1 MWNEMTNEQKKER
14 IRQRVR
20 ARVDKAHY
28 AFFPETVQTESFRID
43 EYQRAAV
50 YARVSTDDSSQ
61 TSSFELQ
68 QTYYREFIQKHEKW
82 ELVKIYADEGISG
95 TSLKHRDAFNEM
107 MADAKA
113 GKIDLIITKSVS
125 RFARNAKD
133 FLDAVRTL
141 ADYDPPI
148 GVFFESENIYSL
160 RTDTSMPLTLYASMA
175 EEESRAKSRSMETSL
190 RMRLDH
196 GLPLTPKLLGFDH
209 DEDGKLIPDPET
221 YRIPK
226 LMFFMCL
233 YGYSTQQI
241 ANTLTKLQKK
251 TYLGN
256 AKWTAAGVLQT
267 LRNERYCG
275 DVFTRK
281 TFTRDVLSHKSIK
294 NRGERPRSRYLDEH
308 AAIVSR
314 DDYIAV
320 QMLLNNSRYRNRS
333 FLPELEVI
341 ADGLLKGFVV
351 INPRWGS
358 FTEEDYLKAS
368 AAAYGEDG
376 PEEEPAAL
384 TVEADEGDF
393 DFSGYEIAQLDL
405 VPSRGRSICTIDKS
419 SVLFNVDCISRMP
432 QVKSVELLVHPGK
445 RELAARPAAPD
456 SRSAVQWAKS
466 ATAPIRTR
474 KISAAAFAPVI
485 LSLFDWDLEDRY
497 RLFGTHYQHE
507 TESAVIFSTTHAAV
521 MIKESRLRM
530 VPPEGGISAPLVKRG
545 HRIGAVVGDVA
556 DSFGKN
562 FYEEQTMAELVRQTP
577 ENWQIRL
584 RGRLCDSGNR
594 LNITPYEELKAFIQE
609 ELGELFREEEDINGH
624 GS

>member
-1 MWNEMTNEQKKER
+1 MWNDMTNEQRKER

-20 ARVDKAHY
+20 ARVDESHY

-68 QTYYREFIQKHEKW
+68 RIYYKEFIQKHAEW

-133 FLDAVRTL
+133 FLDAVRDL
-141 ADYDPPI
+141 ADHNPPI

-196 GLPLTPKLLGFDH
+196 GLPLTPKLLGFEH
-209 DEDGKLIPDPET
+209 DEDGKLIPNPET

-226 LMFFMCL
+226 LMFYMCL

-241 ANTLTKLQKK
+241 ADTLTRLQKK

-256 AKWTAAGVLQT
+256 AKWTANGVIQT

-281 TFTRDVLSHKSIK
+281 TFTRDVLSHKSVK

-308 AAIVSR
+308 EAIITR
-314 DDYIAV
+314 DDFIAV
-320 QMLLNNSRYRNRS
+320 QMLLSNNKYRNKS

-341 ADGLLKGFVV
+341 SDGLLKGFVV

-358 FTEEDYLKAS
+358 FTTADYLKAS
-368 AAAYGEDG
+368 AAAYGEDKTD
-376 PEEEPAAL
+376 ETPAEL

-405 VPSRGRSICTIDKS
+405 APNKGESICTIDQRA
-419 SVLFNVDCISRMP
+419 VLFNTECISRMP
-432 QVKSVELLVHPGK
+432 EVKNIELLVHPGK
-445 RELAARPAAPD
+445 RELAVRPAAPD
-456 SRSAVQWAKS
+456 SRNAVQW
-466 ATAPIRTR
+466 IRNLSTPVKPR
-474 KISAAAFAPVI
+474 QISAAAFSTVV
-485 LSLFDWDLEDRY
+485 LSLFGWDPDNRY
-497 RLFGTHYQHE
+497 RLYGSHYHYE
-507 TESAVIFSTTHAAV
+507 SESAVIFSTTHAAV
-521 MIKESRLRM
+521 MIKENRIQAA
-530 VPPEGGISAPLVKRG
+530 PQGGAVISPLVRRG
-545 HRIGAVVGDVA
+545 KRIGAIAGDMA
-556 DSFGKN
+556 DTFGRN
-562 FYEEQTMAELVRQTP
+562 FYEEQTMAELMRQTP

-584 RGRLCDSGNR
+584 KGRLCDSGNR
-594 LNITPYEELKAFIQE
+594 LNITPYDELKAFIRE
-609 ELGELFREEEDINGH
+609 ELGELFGEEDINGQRP
-624 GS
+624 

>member
-1 MWNEMTNEQKKER
+1 MWGNMTNEQRKER

-20 ARVDKAHY
+20 AKVDADHY
-28 AFFPETVQTESFRID
+28 SFYPETIQTETFRID
-43 EYQRAAV
+43 QHQRAAV

-68 QTYYREFIQKHEKW
+68 QTYYKEFIQQHEKW

-107 MADAKA
+107 MRDAKA

-133 FLDAVRTL
+133 FLDAVSDL
-141 ADYDPPI
+141 ENHSPPI

-160 RTDTSMPLTLYASMA
+160 RKDLSMPLTIYASMA

-209 DEDGKLIPDPET
+209 NDDGKLIINPET

-233 YGYSTQQI
+233 FGYSTQQI
-241 ANTLTKLQKK
+241 ADTLTKLQKK

-256 AKWTAAGVLQT
+256 AKWSATGVVDT

-281 TFTRDVLSHKSIK
+281 TFTRDVLSHRSVK

-308 AAIVSR
+308 EAIVSR
-314 DDYIAV
+314 DDYMAV
-320 QMLLNNSRYRNRS
+320 QMLLNNSKYRNKS
-333 FLPELEVI
+333 LLPELEVI
-341 ADGLLKGFVV
+341 TDGLLKGFVI

-358 FTEEDYLKAS
+358 FTEEDYIKAS
-368 AAAYGEDG
+368 SSAYDGEE
-376 PEEEPAAL
+376 PEENPEM
-384 TVEADEGDF
+384 TVETNDGDF
-393 DFSGYEIAQLDL
+393 DYTGFEIAQMDF
-405 VPSRGRSICTIDKS
+405 VTAR
-419 SVLFNVDCISRMP
+419 ISPTLSLENGAMTFSTECLRKMP
-432 QVKSVELLVHPGK
+432 NAAEVQLLVHPGK
-445 RELAARPAAPD
+445 KTIAVRPAPAEARHKVHW
-456 SRSAVQWAKS
+456 SK
-466 ATAPIRTR
+466 
-474 KISAAAFAPVI
+474 KCN
-485 LSLFDWDLEDRY
+485 
-497 RLFGTHYQHE
+497 
-507 TESAVIFSTTHAAV
+507 
-521 MIKESRLRM
+521 
-530 VPPEGGISAPLVKRG
+530 
-545 HRIGAVVGDVA
+545 GAVVPRPIANTAFSGPLFRLLGWDEDHKYRLLGKLLDNGSEEAMFFTTEEASILIRKDRLEAEMNPEEEFTPLEARGKRVA
-556 DSFGKN
+556 AIPENMAHAFGKN
-562 FYEEQTMAELVRQTP
+562 FYEEKSMTDLIRQTA
-577 ENWQIRL
+577 EEWKISIE
-584 RGRLCDSGNR
+584 GRLCSTTGIR

-609 ELGELFREEEDINGH
+609 ELGDLFWEDDTNGQVP
-624 GS
+624 

>member
-1 MWNEMTNEQKKER
+1 MWNDMTNEQKKER

-28 AFFPETVQTESFRID
+28 AFFPETIQTDSFRID

-141 ADYDPPI
+141 ADHNPPI

-196 GLPLTPKLLGFDH
+196 GLPLTPKLLGFSH
-209 DEDGKLIPDPET
+209 NENGKLIPDPET
-221 YRIPK
+221 CRIPK

-241 ANTLTKLQKK
+241 ADTLTKLQKK

-281 TFTRDVLSHKSIK
+281 TFTRDVLSHKIVK

-308 AAIVSR
+308 TAIVSR

-341 ADGLLKGFVV
+341 VDGLLKGFVV

-368 AAAYGEDG
+368 AAAYGEDE
-376 PEEEPAAL
+376 PEEEQAEL
-384 TVEADEGDF
+384 TVEAAEGDF
-393 DFSGYEIAQLDL
+393 DFSGYEIAQLD
-405 VPSRGRSICTIDKS
+405 VAPSRGESICTIDKH
-419 SVLFNVDCISRMP
+419 SVLFNADCISRMP
-432 QVKSVELLVHPGK
+432 QSVSVELLVHPNK
-445 RELAARPAAPD
+445 RKLAARPAAPD
-456 SRSAVQWAKS
+456 SRNAVQWAK
-466 ATAPIRTR
+466 TTTVPIRTR
-474 KISAAAFAPVI
+474 QISATAFAPVI
-485 LSLFDWDLEDRY
+485 LSLFGWDQENRY
-497 RLFGTHYQHE
+497 RLFGTHYRHE

-521 MIKESRLRM
+521 MIKESRLHM
-530 VPPEGGISAPLVKRG
+530 VPPEGGTTSPLVKRG
-545 HRIGAVVGDVA
+545 HRIGAVAGDVA

-584 RGRLCDSGNR
+584 KGRLCDSGNR
-594 LNITPYEELKAFIQE
+594 LDITPYEELKAFIQE

-624 GS
+624 EQ

>member
-1 MWNEMTNEQKKER
+1 MWNDMTNEQRKER

-20 ARVDKAHY
+20 ARVDESHY

-68 QTYYREFIQKHEKW
+68 RIYYKEFIQKHAEW

-107 MADAKA
+107 MADARA

-133 FLDAVRTL
+133 FLDAVRDL
-141 ADYDPPI
+141 ADHNPPI

-196 GLPLTPKLLGFDH
+196 GLPLTPKLLGFEH
-209 DEDGKLIPDPET
+209 DEDGKLIPNPET

-226 LMFFMCL
+226 LMFYMCL

-241 ANTLTKLQKK
+241 ADTLTRLQKK

-256 AKWTAAGVLQT
+256 AKWTANGVIQT

-281 TFTRDVLSHKSIK
+281 TFTRDVLSHKSVK

-308 AAIVSR
+308 EAIITR
-314 DDYIAV
+314 DDFIAV
-320 QMLLNNSRYRNRS
+320 QMLLSNNKYRNKS

-341 ADGLLKGFVV
+341 SDGLLKGFVV

-358 FTEEDYLKAS
+358 FTAADYLKAS
-368 AAAYGEDG
+368 AAAYGED
-376 PEEEPAAL
+376 ETEDKPAEL

-405 VPSRGRSICTIDKS
+405 APNKGESICTIDQRA
-419 SVLFNVDCISRMP
+419 VLFNTECISRMP
-432 QVKSVELLVHPGK
+432 EVKNIELLVHPGK
-445 RELAARPAAPD
+445 RELAVRPAAPD
-456 SRSAVQWAKS
+456 SRNAVQW
-466 ATAPIRTR
+466 IRNLSTPVKPR
-474 KISAAAFAPVI
+474 QISAAAFSTVV
-485 LSLFDWDLEDRY
+485 LSLFGWDPDNRY
-497 RLFGTHYQHE
+497 RLYGSHYHYE
-507 TESAVIFSTTHAAV
+507 SESAVIFSTTHAAV
-521 MIKESRLRM
+521 MIKENRIQAA
-530 VPPEGGISAPLVKRG
+530 PQGGAVISPLVRRG
-545 HRIGAVVGDVA
+545 KRIGAIAGDMA
-556 DSFGKN
+556 DTFGRN

-584 RGRLCDSGNR
+584 KGRLCDSENR
-594 LNITPYEELKAFIQE
+594 LNITPYDELKAFIRE
-609 ELGELFREEEDINGH
+609 ELGELFGEEDINGQRP
-624 GS
+624 

>member
-20 ARVDKAHY
+20 ARVDKSHY
-28 AFFPETVQTESFRID
+28 SFFPETIQTDSFRID

-68 QTYYREFIQKHEKW
+68 QTYYKEFIQKHEKW

-141 ADYDPPI
+141 ADHNPPI

-196 GLPLTPKLLGFDH
+196 GLPLTPKLLGFEH
-209 DEDGKLIPDPET
+209 DEDGKLTPNPET
-221 YRIPK
+221 FRIPK
-226 LMFFMCL
+226 LMFYMCL

-241 ANTLTKLQKK
+241 ADTLTKLQKK

-256 AKWTAAGVLQT
+256 AKWTAGGVLQT

-281 TFTRDVLSHKSIK
+281 TFTRDVLSHRSVK

-308 AAIVSR
+308 TAIISR

-320 QMLLNNSRYRNRS
+320 QMLLNNTRYRNRS

-341 ADGLLKGFVV
+341 SDGLLKGFVV

-368 AAAYGEDG
+368 AAAYGEDE
-376 PEEEPAAL
+376 PEEEPAEL

-405 VPSRGRSICTIDKS
+405 VPNRGESVCTIDRQ
-419 SVLFNVDCISRMP
+419 SVLFNVECISRMSP
-432 QVKSVELLVHPGK
+432 MKTVELLVHPGK

-456 SRSAVQWAKS
+456 SRNAVQWTKS
-466 ATAPIRTR
+466 AATPIRPR
-474 KISAAAFAPVI
+474 LISAAAFAPVI
-485 LSLFDWDLEDRY
+485 LSLFEWDPENRY
-497 RLFGTHYQHE
+497 RLFGTHYRHE
-507 TESAVIFSTTHAAV
+507 TESAVIFSTTRAAV
-521 MIKESRLRM
+521 MIKESRLHM
-530 VPPEGGISAPLVKRG
+530 VPPEDGTSSPLVRRG
-545 HRIGAVVGDVA
+545 HRIGAVAGDLA

-562 FYEEQTMAELVRQTP
+562 FYEEQTMSELVRQTP

-584 RGRLCDSGNR
+584 KGRLCDSGNR

-609 ELGELFREEEDINGH
+609 ELGDLFREEEDINGQKP
-624 GS
+624 

>member
-20 ARVDKAHY
+20 ARVDESHY
-28 AFFPETVQTESFRID
+28 AFFPETIQTESFRID

-50 YARVSTDDSSQ
+50 YARVSTDASSQ

-68 QTYYREFIQKHEKW
+68 QAYYREFIQKHEKW

-133 FLDAVRTL
+133 FLDAVRDL
-141 ADYDPPI
+141 ADHTPPI

-196 GLPLTPKLLGFDH
+196 GLPLTPKLLGFEH
-209 DEDGKLIPDPET
+209 NEDGKLIPNPET
-221 YRIPK
+221 SRIPK
-226 LMFFMCL
+226 LMFYMCL

-241 ANTLTKLQKK
+241 ADILTRLQKK

-256 AKWTAAGVLQT
+256 AKWTAGSVLQT

-281 TFTRDVLSHKSIK
+281 TFTRDVLSHKVAK

-308 AAIVSR
+308 TAIVSR

-320 QMLLNNSRYRNRS
+320 QMLLNNTKYRNRS

-341 ADGLLKGFVV
+341 SDGLLKGFVV

-368 AAAYGEDG
+368 GAAYGEDA
-376 PEEEPAAL
+376 PEEKPAEL

-393 DFSGYEIAQLDL
+393 DYSGYEIAQLDL
-405 VPSRGRSICTIDKS
+405 APNKGESICTIDGRT
-419 SVLFNVDCISRMP
+419 VVFNVDCINRMNK
-432 QVKSVELLVHPGK
+432 VKTVELLVHPGK
-445 RELAARPAAPD
+445 HELAVRPAAPD
-456 SRSAVQWAKS
+456 SRNAVQWIRNT
-466 ATAPIRTR
+466 TAIQSRL
-474 KISAAAFAPVI
+474 ISASAFSPVI
-485 LSLFDWDLEDRY
+485 LSLFGWDPENRY
-497 RLFGTHYQHE
+497 RLFGTHYHFE
-507 TESAVIFSTTHAAV
+507 TEDAVIFSTSHAAV
-521 MIKESRLRM
+521 MIKENRLQAA
-530 VPPEGGISAPLVKRG
+530 PQEGAVISPLLRRG
-545 HRIGAVVGDVA
+545 KRIGAVAGDMA
-556 DSFGKN
+556 DTFGLN
-562 FYEEQTMAELVRQTP
+562 FYEEQTTAELIRQTP

-584 RGRLCDSGNR
+584 KGRLCGNGNR

-609 ELGELFREEEDINGH
+609 ELGELFWEEDINGQRP
-624 GS
+624 